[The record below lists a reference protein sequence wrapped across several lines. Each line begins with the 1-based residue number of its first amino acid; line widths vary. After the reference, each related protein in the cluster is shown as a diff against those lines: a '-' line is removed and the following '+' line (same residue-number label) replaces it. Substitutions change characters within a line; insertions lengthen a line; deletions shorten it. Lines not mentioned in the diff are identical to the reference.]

1 MAEHFLT
8 KTRIDLGRCIQVSGA
23 GAVDKHAELY
33 ALLSAKAGPDAAKL
47 FAEPLVSKGNDQ
59 AASTISWYSDRAGQ
73 GVPFAKLDAAGQ
85 QEVGDVLAVRLRG
98 QGDDATSAGRSDRG
112 HHLDPG
118 ELSHWHALAP
128 RSQARVE

>member
-23 GAVDKHAELY
+23 GAVEKHAELY

-85 QEVGDVLAVRLRG
+85 QEVGDVLAVQLAALSG
-98 QGDDATSAGRSDRG
+98 LIADDDEGLLVSA
-112 HHLDPG
+112 
-118 ELSHWHALAP
+118 AL
-128 RSQARVE
+128 